1 MDPIAWTHALRT
13 RSSRLQMQSRRL
25 MVNAR
30 ELVHDARNLLLQ
42 GKLRRLRRRAPQ
54 AAPVRRAA

>member
-1 MDPIAWTHALRT
+1 MDAIVWTNILRT

-25 MVNAR
+25 MARSR
-30 ELVHDARNLLLQ
+30 ELVHDAANLLLL
-42 GKLRRLRRRAPQ
+42 GKLRRLRRQAVQ

>member
-1 MDPIAWTHALRT
+1 MDTIAWNHILRT
-13 RSSRLQMQSRRL
+13 RSSRLQLHSRRL
-25 MVNAR
+25 MANAR

-42 GKLRRLRRRAPQ
+42 GKLRRLRRQAIQ